1 MLKKLLI
8 VSLLSMSASFAH
20 AKCFN
25 GTAAHVCGPASEYS
39 ITIDQVELCKS
50 ASCSASVIVS
60 STSASF
66 DIAASSA
73 GGAVG
78 NYAGLD
84 DVAAGIYTHVKTTI
98 APSITY
104 AAPAIS
110 GEFSAVPSTTVP
122 ITTSILSVSDL
133 SSNTDFNLS
142 WESGDLVHTLE
153 LDQPVVISK
162 AGSLPQV
169 QIDFSTAHAHYC
181 LTATDSS
188 FPGAPYVT
196 IKVLPN

>member
-50 ASCSASVIVS
+50 SGCTDSVIVS

-66 DIAASSA
+66 DIAASTA

-78 NYAGLD
+78 NYADLD

-104 AAPAIS
+104 AAPLIA
-110 GEFSAVPSTTVP
+110 GECAAVPSTTVP

-133 SSNTDFNLS
+133 SSNSDFNLT
-142 WESGDLVHTLE
+142 WESGDLVHKIE

-181 LTATDSS
+181 VTGPNVSS
-188 FPGAPYVT
+188 PGAPYVT